1 MGKAIIVG
9 IVVFIAAT
17 VLFQGVSF
25 EPKPGGLSTM
35 TLDLVPGETADAM
48 FEREVAAA
56 RALGFEE
63 TFRETRTVEETLYR
77 PVELTENRCIAI
89 VASMS
94 GHGSLGR
101 LNLMPNTSDE
111 VARDTG
117 TRPVQHVQA
126 CFSEK
131 FSGALR
137 AQLTW
142 GAQLPERTVRLA
154 ILEAPL
160 ETIGGNDKL
169 NRGWVPFAP

>member
-9 IVVFIAAT
+9 IVVFIAT
-17 VLFQGVSF
+17 LVFMSGVSF
-25 EPKPGGLSTM
+25 EPSFNESSTM
-35 TLDLVPGETADAM
+35 TLDLVPAQTADAM

-63 TFRETRTVEETLYR
+63 TFRETRVVEETLYR
-77 PVELTENRCIAI
+77 PVELPENRCIAI
-89 VASMS
+89 VAAMS

-101 LNLMPNTSDE
+101 LNLMPSTSGE
-111 VARDTG
+111 VARDTQ
-117 TRPVQHVQA
+117 TSPIQHVQA
-126 CFSEK
+126 CFSDK

-142 GAQLPERTVRLA
+142 GRQLPDRTVRLA

-160 ETIGGNDKL
+160 EKIGGNEKL
-169 NRGWVPFAP
+169 NRGWVPLAP